1 MISSTNFWHQV
12 RLRIRDG
19 IKGVSRAPSKF
30 LKAVNFFSLRILFF
44 FFNFFKFTILRTI
57 YNRLNSPINL
67 SVYRFRRSLFI
78 IVSHP
83 LYVTIHI
90 SRRSVKIAKKKK
102 KNNNSSSREKNSR
115 VPSAFSVH
123 IFETELSLFRVYLI
137 DRLNFPLPLARR
149 YTNYETLT

>member
-90 SRRSVKIAKKKK
+90 SRSSVKIAKKKK
-102 KNNNSSSREKNSR
+102 KIIIIPPPEKRITFTCSLRLFGSYLRNR
-115 VPSAFSVH
+115 IVTVPCLFDRSIKFSTP
-123 IFETELSLFRVYLI
+123 FG
-137 DRLNFPLPLARR
+137 P
-149 YTNYETLT
+149 TLYKL